1 MSPEISINLSAK
13 VDFPWSTCAIIEI
26 FLIFSLVI
34 IFIKLLFSTES
45 LTMAN
50 NNSQKKRNR
59 QNIKRNLANKS
70 VKSELKTAIN
80 DAEDAINTDAENKNE
95 VVNEAIRKI
104 DKAYSKGVIKSNY
117 RNRKKSK
124 LTS

>member
-1 MSPEISINLSAK
+1 
-13 VDFPWSTCAIIEI
+13 
-26 FLIFSLVI
+26 
-34 IFIKLLFSTES
+34 
-45 LTMAN
+45 MAN

>member
-1 MSPEISINLSAK
+1 
-13 VDFPWSTCAIIEI
+13 
-26 FLIFSLVI
+26 
-34 IFIKLLFSTES
+34 
-45 LTMAN
+45 MAN

-80 DAEDAINTDAENKNE
+80 DAEDAISTDAENKNE
-95 VVNEAIRKI
+95 VVKEAIRKI

>member
-1 MSPEISINLSAK
+1 
-13 VDFPWSTCAIIEI
+13 
-26 FLIFSLVI
+26 
-34 IFIKLLFSTES
+34 
-45 LTMAN
+45 MAN

-80 DAEDAINTDAENKNE
+80 DAEDAISTDAENKNE

>member
-1 MSPEISINLSAK
+1 
-13 VDFPWSTCAIIEI
+13 
-26 FLIFSLVI
+26 
-34 IFIKLLFSTES
+34 
-45 LTMAN
+45 MAN

-95 VVNEAIRKI
+95 VIKEAIRKI

>member
-1 MSPEISINLSAK
+1 
-13 VDFPWSTCAIIEI
+13 
-26 FLIFSLVI
+26 
-34 IFIKLLFSTES
+34 
-45 LTMAN
+45 MAN
-50 NNSQKKRNR
+50 NNSQKKRNS

-80 DAEDAINTDAENKNE
+80 DAEDAISTDAENKNE
-95 VVNEAIRKI
+95 VIKEAIRKI

>member
-1 MSPEISINLSAK
+1 
-13 VDFPWSTCAIIEI
+13 
-26 FLIFSLVI
+26 
-34 IFIKLLFSTES
+34 
-45 LTMAN
+45 MAN

-95 VVNEAIRKI
+95 IVKEAIRKI

>member
-1 MSPEISINLSAK
+1 
-13 VDFPWSTCAIIEI
+13 
-26 FLIFSLVI
+26 
-34 IFIKLLFSTES
+34 
-45 LTMAN
+45 MAN

-95 VVNEAIRKI
+95 VVKEAIRKI

-124 LTS
+124 P

>member
-1 MSPEISINLSAK
+1 
-13 VDFPWSTCAIIEI
+13 
-26 FLIFSLVI
+26 
-34 IFIKLLFSTES
+34 
-45 LTMAN
+45 MAN

-80 DAEDAINTDAENKNE
+80 DAEDAISTDAENKNE
-95 VVNEAIRKI
+95 VVKEAIRKI
-104 DKAYSKGVIKSNY
+104 DKAYSKGVIKANY

>member
-1 MSPEISINLSAK
+1 
-13 VDFPWSTCAIIEI
+13 
-26 FLIFSLVI
+26 
-34 IFIKLLFSTES
+34 
-45 LTMAN
+45 MAN

-95 VVNEAIRKI
+95 IVKEAIRKI
-104 DKAYSKGVIKSNY
+104 DKSYSKGVIKSNY

>member
-1 MSPEISINLSAK
+1 
-13 VDFPWSTCAIIEI
+13 
-26 FLIFSLVI
+26 
-34 IFIKLLFSTES
+34 
-45 LTMAN
+45 MAN

-95 VVNEAIRKI
+95 VVKEAIRKI

>member
-1 MSPEISINLSAK
+1 
-13 VDFPWSTCAIIEI
+13 
-26 FLIFSLVI
+26 
-34 IFIKLLFSTES
+34 
-45 LTMAN
+45 MAN

-95 VVNEAIRKI
+95 VVKEAVRKI